1 MSLPEVLERIALAC
15 QRAGRDPKE
24 VRLVAVTKGRTV
36 EEIREKVLRYG
47 AFPLGE
53 SRVQEA
59 LKKMELLQAEW
70 HLVGSLQRNK
80 AKFAPRFH
88 LIHSLDSLRLAEA
101 LEGVGA
107 KAGMRLRVLVEVN
120 LGREPQKHGF
130 LEEELP
136 EALARVREMP
146 HLRGPGPHDRAPH
159 GAGRGGPPHLPET
172 FPARRPLWPARALH
186 GHVPGLRVGGGGG
199 GHHGPDRPG
208 PFCRLKGA
216 WT

>member
-1 MSLPEVLERIALAC
+1 MGLPEVLERIARAC
-15 QRAGRDPKE
+15 QRAGRDPGE

-59 LKKMELLQAEW
+59 LKKMEVLQAEW
-70 HLVGSLQRNK
+70 HLIGPLQRNK

-107 KAGMRLRVLVEVN
+107 KAGVRLKVLVEVN

-146 HLRGPGPHDRAPH
+146 HLEVLGLMTVPPIGPEAVVRPIFRRLSELADRY
-159 GAGRGGPPHLPET
+159 GLPERSMGMSEDYEWAVEEGAT
-172 FPARRPLWPARALH
+172 MVRVGRALF
-186 GHVPGLRVGGGGG
+186 V
-199 GHHGPDRPG
+199 D
-208 PFCRLKGA
+208 
-216 WT
+216 

>member
-1 MSLPEVLERIALAC
+1 MGLPEVLERIALAC
-15 QRAGRDPKE
+15 RRAGRDPKE
-24 VRLVAVTKGRTV
+24 VRLVAVTKGRTA

-70 HLVGSLQRNK
+70 HLVGPLQRNK

-146 HLRGPGPHDRAPH
+146 HLEVLGLMTVPPMGPEGVVRPIFRRLSQLADRF
-159 GAGRGGPPHLPET
+159 GLPERSMGMSQDYEWAVEEGAT
-172 FPARRPLWPARALH
+172 MVRVGRALF
-186 GHVPGLRVGGGGG
+186 V
-199 GHHGPDRPG
+199 D
-208 PFCRLKGA
+208 
-216 WT
+216 

>member
-1 MSLPEVLERIALAC
+1 MGLPEVLERIALAC
-15 QRAGRDPKE
+15 RRAGRDPKE

-70 HLVGSLQRNK
+70 HLVGPLQRNK

-107 KAGMRLRVLVEVN
+107 KAGVRLGVLLEVN

-146 HLRGPGPHDRAPH
+146 HLEVLGLMTVPPMGPEGVVRPIFRRLSQLADRF
-159 GAGRGGPPHLPET
+159 GLPERSMGMSQDYEWAVEEGAT
-172 FPARRPLWPARALH
+172 MVRVGRALF
-186 GHVPGLRVGGGGG
+186 V
-199 GHHGPDRPG
+199 D
-208 PFCRLKGA
+208 
-216 WT
+216 

>member
-1 MSLPEVLERIALAC
+1 MGLPEVLERIARAC
-15 QRAGRDPKE
+15 QRAGRDPGE

-59 LKKMELLQAEW
+59 LKKMEFLQAEW
-70 HLVGSLQRNK
+70 HLIGPLQRNK

-107 KAGMRLRVLVEVN
+107 KAGVRLKVLVEVN

-130 LEEELP
+130 LEEALP

-146 HLRGPGPHDRAPH
+146 HLEVLGLMTVPPIGPEEVVRPIFRRLSQLADRF
-159 GAGRGGPPHLPET
+159 GLPERSMGMSEDFEWAVEEGAT
-172 FPARRPLWPARALH
+172 MVRVGRALF
-186 GHVPGLRVGGGGG
+186 V
-199 GHHGPDRPG
+199 D
-208 PFCRLKGA
+208 
-216 WT
+216 

>member
-1 MSLPEVLERIALAC
+1 MSLPEVLERISQAC
-15 QRAGRDPKE
+15 RRAGRDPKE

-70 HLVGSLQRNK
+70 HLVGPLQRNK

-107 KAGMRLRVLVEVN
+107 KAGVRLGVLLEVN

-146 HLRGPGPHDRAPH
+146 HLEVLGLMTVPPMGPEGVVRPIFRRLSQLADRF
-159 GAGRGGPPHLPET
+159 GLPERSMGMSQDYEWAVEEGAT
-172 FPARRPLWPARALH
+172 MVRVGRALF
-186 GHVPGLRVGGGGG
+186 V
-199 GHHGPDRPG
+199 D
-208 PFCRLKGA
+208 
-216 WT
+216 

>member
-1 MSLPEVLERIALAC
+1 MGLPEVLERIARAC
-15 QRAGRDPKE
+15 QRAGRDPGE
-24 VRLVAVTKGRTV
+24 VRLVAVTKGRAV

-59 LKKMELLQAEW
+59 LRKMALLEAEW
-70 HLVGSLQRNK
+70 HLIGPLQRNK

-107 KAGMRLRVLVEVN
+107 KVGVRLKVLVEVN

-146 HLRGPGPHDRAPH
+146 HLEVLGLMTVPPIGPEGVVRPIFRRLSQLADRF
-159 GAGRGGPPHLPET
+159 GLPERSMGMSEDYEWAVEEGAT
-172 FPARRPLWPARALH
+172 MVRVGRALF
-186 GHVPGLRVGGGGG
+186 V
-199 GHHGPDRPG
+199 D
-208 PFCRLKGA
+208 
-216 WT
+216 

>member
-1 MSLPEVLERIALAC
+1 MGLPEVLERIARAC
-15 QRAGRDPKE
+15 RRAGRDPGE

-59 LKKMELLQAEW
+59 LKKMEVLQAEW
-70 HLVGSLQRNK
+70 HLIGPLQRNK

-107 KAGMRLRVLVEVN
+107 KAGVRLRVLVEVN

-146 HLRGPGPHDRAPH
+146 HLEVLGLMTVPPLGPEEVVRPIFRRLSQLADRF
-159 GAGRGGPPHLPET
+159 GLPERSMGMSEDYAWAVEEGAT
-172 FPARRPLWPARALH
+172 MVRVGRALF
-186 GHVPGLRVGGGGG
+186 V
-199 GHHGPDRPG
+199 D
-208 PFCRLKGA
+208 
-216 WT
+216 

>member
-1 MSLPEVLERIALAC
+1 MGLPEVLERIALAC

-70 HLVGSLQRNK
+70 HLVGPLQRNK

-107 KAGMRLRVLVEVN
+107 KAGVRLRVLLEVN

-146 HLRGPGPHDRAPH
+146 HLEVLGLMTVPPVGPEAVVRPIFRRLSQLADRF
-159 GAGRGGPPHLPET
+159 GLPERSMGMSQDYEWAVEEGAT
-172 FPARRPLWPARALH
+172 MVRVGRALF
-186 GHVPGLRVGGGGG
+186 V
-199 GHHGPDRPG
+199 D
-208 PFCRLKGA
+208 
-216 WT
+216 

>member
-70 HLVGSLQRNK
+70 HLVGPLQRNK

-107 KAGMRLRVLVEVN
+107 KAGVRLRVLLEVN

-146 HLRGPGPHDRAPH
+146 HLEVLGLMTVPPMGPEGVVRPIFRRLSQLADRF
-159 GAGRGGPPHLPET
+159 GLPERSMGMSQDYEWAVEEGAT
-172 FPARRPLWPARALH
+172 MVRVGRALF
-186 GHVPGLRVGGGGG
+186 V
-199 GHHGPDRPG
+199 D
-208 PFCRLKGA
+208 
-216 WT
+216 

>member
-1 MSLPEVLERIALAC
+1 MGLPEVLERIALAC
-15 QRAGRDPKE
+15 RRAGRDPKE

-36 EEIREKVLRYG
+36 EEIRERVLRYG

-70 HLVGSLQRNK
+70 HLVGPLQRNK

-146 HLRGPGPHDRAPH
+146 HLEVLGLMTVPPMGPEGVVRPIFRRLSLLADRF
-159 GAGRGGPPHLPET
+159 GLPERSMGMSQDYEWAVEEGAT
-172 FPARRPLWPARALH
+172 MVRVGRALF
-186 GHVPGLRVGGGGG
+186 V
-199 GHHGPDRPG
+199 D
-208 PFCRLKGA
+208 
-216 WT
+216 

>member
-1 MSLPEVLERIALAC
+1 MGLPEVLERIALAC
-15 QRAGRDPKE
+15 RRAGRDPKE

-70 HLVGSLQRNK
+70 HLVGPLQRNK

-146 HLRGPGPHDRAPH
+146 HLEVLGLMTVPPMGPEGVVRPIFRRLSQLADRF
-159 GAGRGGPPHLPET
+159 GLPERSMGMSQDYEWAVEEGAT
-172 FPARRPLWPARALH
+172 MVRVGRALF
-186 GHVPGLRVGGGGG
+186 V
-199 GHHGPDRPG
+199 D
-208 PFCRLKGA
+208 
-216 WT
+216 